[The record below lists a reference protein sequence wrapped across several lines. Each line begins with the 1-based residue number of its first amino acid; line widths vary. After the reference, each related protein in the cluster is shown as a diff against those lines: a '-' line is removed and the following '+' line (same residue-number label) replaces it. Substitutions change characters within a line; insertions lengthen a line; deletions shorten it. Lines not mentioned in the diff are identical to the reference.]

1 MVSMG
6 SNGRMPLNMRRA
18 LPGPG
23 MFHPEPFGPGV
34 RPPLGALPHVLPP
47 DVIEQKLAAQHME
60 MQTLA
65 SENQRLA
72 ATHSA
77 LRHELAAAQHELQRL
92 QTHMSAGKF
101 EHEQKMM
108 AMLDTFAKMEADIR
122 AAEPLKVEL
131 QQAHAEA
138 QSLFAARQELIS
150 KVQELT
156 LDLQKSHGDA
166 QQIPSLISELD
177 VLRKEYQHCSDT
189 YDNERKLRIDHHE
202 SLQVMEKN
210 YVSMLG
216 EVEKLQRELVN
227 AAHADKT
234 GGSYGSNVGYK
245 ENESSRQHA
254 VVQNAYEDG
263 YRAPQ
268 EHGPAGTA
276 AQFGGAP
283 VRAAPAPR
291 SGYEVARNTGYDA
304 PRNMGYDKSAAPH
317 FETSRPP
324 SYDPP
329 RGLNYDAARGPGY
342 EAHSMTGGAQ
352 GAAATANPVPH
363 MNAQMQTPYGS
374 AQAPAA
380 YGTHLQA
387 TYGTQQVSNRPTGG
401 YEAPARGAAPG
412 GGGYEAPARGA
423 APGGGGGTQGHR

>member
-1 MVSMG
+1 MG
-6 SNGRMPLNMRRA
+6 SKGRMPLNMRRP

-34 RPPLGALPHVLPP
+34 RPPLGALPHDMILPQE
-47 DVIEQKLAAQHME
+47 VIEHKLAAQHME

-65 SENQRLA
+65 TENQRLA

-108 AMLDTFAKMEADIR
+108 AMFDKFAKMEADLR
-122 AAEPLKVEL
+122 ATEPLKVEL

-138 QSLFAARQELIS
+138 QSLVAARQELIS

-156 LDLQKSHGDA
+156 QDLQKNHGDA
-166 QQIPSLISELD
+166 QKIPSLISELD
-177 VLRKEYQHCSDT
+177 GLRQEYQHCRAT
-189 YDNERKLRIDHHE
+189 YDYERKLRIDHFE

-234 GGSYGSNVGYK
+234 GGSYSSNVGYK
-245 ENESSRQHA
+245 ENDASGHHS
-254 VVQNAYEDG
+254 VGQNAYEDG

-268 EHGPAGTA
+268 GLGPAGSA
-276 AQFGGAP
+276 AQFGGASI
-283 VRAAPAPR
+283 RATPASSRP
-291 SGYEVARNTGYDA
+291 GYDASRNTGYEA
-304 PRNMGYDKSAAPH
+304 PRNMGYDTSAAPQY
-317 FETSRPP
+317 ETSRAP
-324 SYDPP
+324 SYEPP
-329 RGLNYDAARGPGY
+329 RGLSYDATRGPGY
-342 EAHSMTGGAQ
+342 ETHSMTGAAQ
-352 GAAATANPVPH
+352 GASATANSVPPY
-363 MNAQMQTPYGS
+363 MTAQMQTSYGL
-374 AQAPAA
+374 AQAPAT
-380 YGTHLQA
+380 YGAHLQA
-387 TYGTQQVSNRPTGG
+387 TYGTPQASNRSTGG
-401 YEAPARGAAPG
+401 YEAPARSAT
-412 GGGYEAPARGA
+412 
-423 APGGGGGTQGHR
+423 GGGGGGANQGHR